1 MHTCA
6 HKYAS
11 MYGEA
16 HEISAM
22 VTGRPPAPT
31 TMAAVALSA
40 ATVFGTELSGTAS
53 VAVAASFGN
62 AFPGDAFTSGASA
75 AGPSFVAATLSFS
88 NAFSADALSPGFSA
102 ACAAFIAA
110 TVSFGD
116 AISADAFSPR
126 ASAAGPAGSVATFG
140 AAAVF
145 VPVLS
150 VPSNTAPGLR

>member
-1 MHTCA
+1 MHTCT

-16 HEISAM
+16 REISAM

-31 TMAAVALSA
+31 TVAAVPLSA
-40 ATVFGTELSGTAS
+40 ATSFCTDLCGTAS

-62 AFPGDAFTSGASA
+62 AFPDAFTSGASA
-75 AGPSFVAATLSFS
+75 AGPVFVAATPSFG
-88 NAFSADALSPGFSA
+88 NAFSADALFSGFSA
-102 ACAAFIAA
+102 ACAAFVAA
-110 TVSFGD
+110 TGSFGD
-116 AISADAFSPR
+116 AISADTFPPS
-126 ASAAGPAGSVATFG
+126 ASAAALAGSVATFE